1 MTRLKTKSTHG
12 GIVGKANTKQGTS
25 LGQKIYKVHDKNT
38 LWRLTTTCL
47 QHFGYPQRCSTSW
60 AFTCRFQMTIFVPLR
75 SNGLL
80 HLPLGIQ
87 FTAPLPDKAE
97 ESSPILVVGWLMQ
110 LSRLAQAVTCS
121 HRRSKYNES
130 RNLEDLSIEK
140 TAMHTVPQCPSES
153 CRIARATRS
162 KVPNVREFNLKLT
175 QHFHK
180 VFTDSKVANTI
191 RWARKLLDAVC

>member
-1 MTRLKTKSTHG
+1 MLLKIIMTRLKTKSTHG

-87 FTAPLPDKAE
+87 IYRTLCHDKAE
-97 ESSPILVVGWLMQ
+97 ESSPILVVGWLLQ
-110 LSRLAQAVTCS
+110 LLRLAQAVTCS

-130 RNLEDLSIEK
+130 RNWK
-140 TAMHTVPQCPSES
+140 TS
-153 CRIARATRS
+153 RS
-162 KVPNVREFNLKLT
+162 KNCHAHGTPMP
-175 QHFHK
+175 
-180 VFTDSKVANTI
+180 
-191 RWARKLLDAVC
+191 

>member
-80 HLPLGIQ
+80 HLPLGIHI
-87 FTAPLPDKAE
+87 FTAPLP
-97 ESSPILVVGWLMQ
+97 WQ
-110 LSRLAQAVTCS
+110 SRRIISNTSRGMAHAAVTS
-121 HRRSKYNES
+121 GTSSYVFPKKIRVKR
-130 RNLEDLSIEK
+130 IEK
-140 TAMHTVPQCPSES
+140 FGRPLDRKS
-153 CRIARATRS
+153 CYAHGT
-162 KVPNVREFNLKLT
+162 PT
-175 QHFHK
+175 P
-180 VFTDSKVANTI
+180 
-191 RWARKLLDAVC
+191 